1 MFSNNKKIKLTWVPK
16 LVAISAEHK
25 LGATTYF
32 FLDNFQKKK
41 KFLHMTFDLKVVSIF
56 NAYQRIYLSGFA
68 LIDFYNA
75 NNTTESEESL
85 TFI

>member
-1 MFSNNKKIKLTWVPK
+1 
-16 LVAISAEHK
+16 
-25 LGATTYF
+25 
-32 FLDNFQKKK
+32 
-41 KFLHMTFDLKVVSIF
+41 MTFDLKVVSMF
-56 NAYQRIYLSGFA
+56 NTYQRIYLSGFA

>member
-1 MFSNNKKIKLTWVPK
+1 MPK

-25 LGATTYF
+25 LAATTYF
-32 FLDNFQKKK
+32 FLDNLKK
-41 KFLHMTFDLKVVSIF
+41 KFFFSHMTFDLKVVSMF